1 MNTRSKIK
9 SKCKKIENLLLNK
22 NARYGDAALEP
33 LNVFSKC
40 NAVTSIK
47 ARIDDKLKRI
57 MNAGYID
64 DTEDTLQDLAGYL
77 ILLMIAKDNESNYI
91 QECLREGG
99 TTPHTAGDSPNEDT
113 VGKVW
118 FSHNTST

>member
-77 ILLMIAKDNESNYI
+77 ILLMIAKDNESNDI
-91 QECLREGG
+91 QRRIRQGES
-99 TTPHTAGDSPNEDT
+99 TPPPRS
-113 VGKVW
+113 
-118 FSHNTST
+118 

>member
-1 MNTRSKIK
+1 MSTRSKIK
-9 SKCKKIENLLLNK
+9 SKCKSLEKLLLQK

-57 MNAGYID
+57 MNAGVVD
-64 DTEDTLQDLAGYL
+64 DTEDSLQDLAGYL
-77 ILLMIAKDNESNYI
+77 ILLMIAKENESNDI
-91 QECLREGG
+91 QRRIRQGES
-99 TTPHTAGDSPNEDT
+99 TSSPSVN
-113 VGKVW
+113 
-118 FSHNTST
+118 SSSTNPEWEVEYQD

>member
-77 ILLMIAKDNESNYI
+77 ILLMIAKDNESNDI
-91 QECLREGG
+91 QRRIRQGES
-99 TTPHTAGDSPNEDT
+99 TSSP
-113 VGKVW
+113 
-118 FSHNTST
+118 SISSTSTHPEWKVEYED